1 MFSKR
6 CIFLVSTLIFEDCVI
21 LCRSCSLRVRAL
33 SLRFSHRCGCDAL
46 VNDLWNLI
54 ARTCVIAGRNLCGS
68 AFGGWKSRRDLPK
81 LVSSSIDSLDK
92 YITHERKFSDINRAL
107 QLLSEPS
114 AQCLRCVIK
123 MGE

>member
-1 MFSKR
+1 
-6 CIFLVSTLIFEDCVI
+6 
-21 LCRSCSLRVRAL
+21 
-33 SLRFSHRCGCDAL
+33 
-46 VNDLWNLI
+46 
-54 ARTCVIAGRNLCGS
+54 VIAGRNLCGS